1 MMMQSL
7 NNRSGIDAAMGD
19 NLRRQVKQ
27 EINRRFLRN
36 LPLFKVDSLLP
47 AKFERLMQQ
56 LHNVEAASQC
66 KSGDD
71 AD

>member
-7 NNRSGIDAAMGD
+7 NNKSGIDAAMGD
-19 NLRRQVKQ
+19 NLRRQAKQ
-27 EINRRFLRN
+27 ELNRRFLRN

-56 LHNVEAASQC
+56 LRNVESSRKC
-66 KSGDD
+66 PSGDE
-71 AD
+71 AE